1 MSNKKEKEKT
11 AEEIEVLFSKEQIL
25 KSNRFKNKRDVLN
38 ALLKDDKRYKLS
50 DVESKLKEFL
60 NKEVN

>member
-1 MSNKKEKEKT
+1 MSNKKEKEKM